1 MSDGICIWTQHYDHA
16 RFLNNYTVPL
26 TQQTCHLPLSVRD
39 THRGQCWEQ
48 QVELART
55 AETYLPVVEVNA
67 VFVKRTRASRD
78 VEFTTLTSAMEELGW
93 MFAHPLK
100 IRKGVNGAA
109 PWWFCSAR
117 EPLCSWAAHVYCP
130 VTRVPGPSH
139 GRKAPWTV
147 CSPLLLSPGYC
158 STPMFDFLKVLLW
171 ERFRVV
177 FIFFLS
183 FNENW
188 KGRLELHSEWLLD

>member
-16 RFLNNYTVPL
+16 RSLNNYTVPL

-93 MFAHPLK
+93 MFAHTLK
-100 IRKGVNGAA
+100 IRKGMNGAA

-117 EPLCSWAAHVYCP
+117 EPLCSCSSLSC
-130 VTRVPGPSH
+130 TR
-139 GRKAPWTV
+139 
-147 CSPLLLSPGYC
+147 LLSCNTCPRAQPREESAMNSLL
-158 STPMFDFLKVLLW
+158 STLAF
-171 ERFRVV
+171 
-177 FIFFLS
+177 S
-183 FNENW
+183 
-188 KGRLELHSEWLLD
+188 WLLQYSHVRLP